1 MVASH
6 HLPLQLTSF
15 IGRAQEIAAVER
27 LLAGARLLTLT
38 GPGGCGKTRLA
49 LQVAGTWADESS
61 DSVWFVPLTALTD
74 PALVLPAIAAAL
86 SVRESGGV
94 PLAEALAA
102 YLCDRAGL
110 LLLDNFEQ
118 VLNAA
123 PEIGTLLA
131 ACPRL
136 KVLATSRAAL
146 HIHGEQEFPVPP
158 LGLPDGAATGLAADS
173 DAVRLFVARAAA
185 GRPDFALTAE
195 TAPTIAAICA
205 RLDGL
210 PLAIELAAARSKV
223 LPPAALLARLT
234 DSPALP
240 LLTGG
245 ARDLPARQ
253 QTLRGAIA
261 WSYDLLPPAV
271 QALFRRLSVFAGG
284 WTLDAADEVLGIRYQ
299 ASGSDAGLAVGGPGS
314 DDIHNTQYAIHAMPN
329 AEPTLP
335 AELVFDGL
343 ATLIDHSLVQRDEAA
358 GGEPRFTM
366 LATLRAFG
374 AEQALA
380 TGEAA
385 ALAAAHAGYFMDL
398 VRAGELQLR
407 GPAQG
412 VWLDRLDRESANLR
426 AALAWALDQESP
438 APALHLTG
446 LLGWFWNGRG
456 YFSEGRTWLER
467 ALARSSPDR
476 RTTTLALALN
486 WAGVLAFRQGDAA
499 AHALLTESAAIFR
512 EQADA
517 GGLAY
522 ALAVLGVVVLY
533 GGDPAQARTLL
544 GESVALFRL
553 IGNSWGV
560 ALALRNLGEVA
571 VATGDAAAQALL
583 GESVALFRQVGDGW
597 GLALA
602 LNTLGQVRAVTGD
615 APGAAAHF
623 RESLDLFHTLGD
635 RQGIAW
641 GLAALAGL
649 AGQTGDPARATRLFS
664 AATAVLAAISARLDP
679 VDRTAFERNVAAAQ
693 AALAPAAWEAAWAA
707 GHRLSLDAAIALA
720 GEPLPVGGQVLGIRG
735 QDTGDRARLV
745 PTVRGP
751 SPADDLTGREREVL
765 RLLAAGLTD
774 NAIAA
779 HLSLSP
785 RTVQTHV
792 RSIYSK
798 LDLTTRSAA
807 TRYALEHELT

>member
-1 MVASH
+1 MVPSH
-6 HLPLQLTSF
+6 HLPPQLTSF
-15 IGRAQEIAAVER
+15 IGREREIAAVER
-27 LLAGARLLTLT
+27 RLAGARLLTLT

-49 LQVAGTWADESS
+49 LQVAGSWADESP
-61 DSVWFVPLTALTD
+61 DDVWFVPLTALTD
-74 PALVLPAIAAAL
+74 PALVLPAVAAAL
-86 SVRESGGV
+86 GVRESGGLS
-94 PLAEALAA
+94 LAEALAA

-118 VLNAA
+118 VLGAA
-123 PEIGTLLA
+123 PAVGALLA

-158 LGLPDGAATGLAADS
+158 LGLPDAVTAAGLPAES
-173 DAVRLFVARAAA
+173 DAVRLFVARATAV
-185 GRPDFALTAE
+185 RPDFALTVE
-195 TAPTIAAICA
+195 TAPAIAAICA

-261 WSYDLLPPAV
+261 WSYALLPPAE

-284 WTLDAADEVLGIRYQ
+284 WTLAAADEVVGVRYQ
-299 ASGSDAGLAVGGPGS
+299 ASGSGGGSGGRDQGS
-314 DDIHNTQYAIHAMPN
+314 DDTAVVGRQSSVVGAESSAIRNLSHSTLNTQHS
-329 AEPTLP
+329 T
-335 AELVFDGL
+335 LVFDGL
-343 ATLIDHSLVQRDEAA
+343 ATLIDHSLVLRGEAA
-358 GGEPRFTM
+358 DGEPRFTM

-374 AEQALA
+374 AEQLIA

-385 ALAAAHAGYFMDL
+385 AVAAAHAGYYMDL
-398 VRAGELQLR
+398 VITGEPQLR
-407 GPAQG
+407 GPAQRA
-412 VWLDRLDRESANLR
+412 WLDRLDREGDNVR
-426 AALAWALDQESP
+426 AVLAWALAQESP
-438 APALHLTG
+438 APALHLSG

-467 ALARSSPDR
+467 ALARSNPSK

-499 AHALLTESAAIFR
+499 AAHDLLAESAAIFR
-512 EQADA
+512 EQADRE
-517 GGLAY
+517 GLAY
-522 ALAVLGVVVLY
+522 ALAVLGVVALY
-533 GGDPAQARTLL
+533 GGDPTQARALL
-544 GESVALFRL
+544 GESVALFRQV
-553 IGNSWGV
+553 GNGWGV

-571 VATGDAAAQALL
+571 AAAGDAAAQALL
-583 GESVALFRQVGDGW
+583 RESVALFRSVGDGW

-602 LNTLGQVRAVTGD
+602 LNTLGQVTAAAGD
-615 APGAAAHF
+615 AAGAAAHF
-623 RESLDLFHTLGD
+623 RESLGLFHELGD

-641 GLAALAGL
+641 GLAALGGL
-649 AGQTGDPARATRLFS
+649 AGQAGDPARAARLFS
-664 AATAVLAAISARLDP
+664 AATRVLAAISARLDP

-693 AALAPAAWEAAWAA
+693 AALAPAAWDAAWAA
-707 GHRLSLDAAIALA
+707 GRRLSLDAAIALA
-720 GEPLPVGGQVLGIRG
+720 GEPLPAGVRG
-735 QDTGDRARLV
+735 QGSG
-745 PTVRGP
+745 VRGQEP
-751 SPADDLTGREREVL
+751 DDLTAREREVL

-774 NAIAA
+774 SAIAA
-779 HLSLSP
+779 QLSLSP

-798 LDLTTRSAA
+798 LDLATRSAA
-807 TRYALEHELT
+807 TRYALEHHLT